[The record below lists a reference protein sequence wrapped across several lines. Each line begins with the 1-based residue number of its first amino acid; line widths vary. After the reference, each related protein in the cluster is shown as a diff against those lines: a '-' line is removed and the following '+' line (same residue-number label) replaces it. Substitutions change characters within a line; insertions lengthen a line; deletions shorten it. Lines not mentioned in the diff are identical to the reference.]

1 MKQEE
6 VLAFFL
12 KKSNCVCVCRRCQNI
27 TKCQLLKKANLT
39 VTLKGKSSVPSAQSA
54 AHPAGTDPSPPP
66 SSPASQLNEGGSI
79 AQPAVSQATQSSA
92 VDNGGCWTP
101 QEFNDVAWGG
111 DEHEMDPTAPPVSYA
126 SVVAKHNDSS
136 SKYIVS
142 SSAPS
147 CRLHP
152 PLQGSGSPRQ
162 SVICLRAHSW
172 TLLPLIS
179 PLPLL
184 P

>member
-1 MKQEE
+1 MP
-6 VLAFFL
+6 FF
-12 KKSNCVCVCRRCQNI
+12 SRSPIVFVCVVAARTSPSVNYLKRRISQS
-27 TKCQLLKKANLT
+27 LSKASRLCLPLN
-39 VTLKGKSSVPSAQSA
+39 SA

-79 AQPAVSQATQSSA
+79 AQPAVSQATESSA

-101 QEFNDVAWGG
+101 Q
-111 DEHEMDPTAPPVSYA
+111 HEMDPTAPPVSYA

>member
-12 KKSNCVCVCRRCQNI
+12 KKSNCVCMRRRCQNI

-66 SSPASQLNEGGSI
+66 SSLASQLNEGGSI
-79 AQPAVSQATQSSA
+79 AQPAVSQATESSA

-101 QEFNDVAWGG
+101 Q
-111 DEHEMDPTAPPVSYA
+111 HEMDPTAPPVSYA

-162 SVICLRAHSW
+162 SVICLRAHS
-172 TLLPLIS
+172 LLLLIS